1 MMRQH
6 VSLYITAVGRVKV
19 SLCNVM
25 GKLGSNV
32 TQGSV
37 ASYYKSAIHAK
48 FCPHGF
54 ADAKFSCSV
63 PHQLGEMP
71 RFVLVGLV
79 VEIVAAYLVIPVVQ
93 FFSYQVTNRFYV
105 TLRLFR

>member
-6 VSLYITAVGRVKV
+6 VSLNITAVGRVKV
-19 SLCNVM
+19 SLCDIV
-25 GKLGSNV
+25 GELGSNI

-54 ADAKFSCSV
+54 ADAELSGSI
-63 PHQLGEMP
+63 PH
-71 RFVLVGLV
+71 
-79 VEIVAAYLVIPVVQ
+79 
-93 FFSYQVTNRFYV
+93 
-105 TLRLFR
+105 

>member
-19 SLCNVM
+19 SFGNVV
-25 GKLGSNV
+25 GELGSNI

-37 ASYYKSAIHAK
+37 ASYYKSTIHAK

-54 ADAKFSCSV
+54 ADAKFSGSV
-63 PHQLGEMP
+63 PH
-71 RFVLVGLV
+71 
-79 VEIVAAYLVIPVVQ
+79 
-93 FFSYQVTNRFYV
+93 
-105 TLRLFR
+105 